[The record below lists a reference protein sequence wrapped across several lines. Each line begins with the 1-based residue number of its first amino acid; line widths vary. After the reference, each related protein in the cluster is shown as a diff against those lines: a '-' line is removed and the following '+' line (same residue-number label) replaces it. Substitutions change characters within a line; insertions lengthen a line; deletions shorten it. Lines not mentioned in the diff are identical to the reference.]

1 MNYSVMITK
10 TQKYFVEVAS
20 VDRHSALL
28 QAEALVADKPS
39 EYETESESVSVVRN
53 QCGAGYE
60 WRTTDRVCGGYWR
73 DSRA

>member
-20 VDRHSALL
+20 VDRRSALL

-60 WRTTDRVCGGYWR
+60 WQTTDRVRGGYWR